1 MRRWRE
7 RRRVCRIRAERE
19 RLEEKEETAKERRKR
34 GKWGEEMMN
43 GVIPPTTVK
52 TLLSTNR
59 ISAVTERGREIA
71 RGRQERTIY
80 I

>member
-7 RRRVCRIRAERE
+7 RRKVSRIRTERE
-19 RLEEKEETAKERRKR
+19 RLEEKENAKERRKER
-34 GKWGEEMMN
+34 RKVGEEMTN
-43 GVIPPTTVK
+43 GVIPQAMVK

-59 ISAVTERGREIA
+59 ISTVRERGREIA
-71 RGRQERTIY
+71 RGRQERTIC